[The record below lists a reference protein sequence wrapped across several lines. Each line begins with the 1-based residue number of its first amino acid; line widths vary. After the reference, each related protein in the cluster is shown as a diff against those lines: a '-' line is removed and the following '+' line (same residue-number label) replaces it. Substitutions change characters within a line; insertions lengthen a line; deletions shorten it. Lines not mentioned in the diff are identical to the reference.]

1 MEDAHTAKEAA
12 ANVRRLLD
20 LYTEDL
26 TPEEVSAL
34 CELVART
41 GSIEQ
46 ARRAIAAL
54 DDGREA
60 A

>member
-1 MEDAHTAKEAA
+1 MEDPRNSREAA

-20 LYTEDL
+20 LYTEEL
-26 TPEEVSAL
+26 TPDEVEAL
-34 CELVART
+34 CDLVARA

-46 ARRAIAAL
+46 ARRVVAAL
-54 DDGREA
+54 EEGSEA